1 MSVDRCD
8 DETTRDSSRQEV
20 HTWAVAAMSVLLRR
34 HLRPTDDDHRVTT
47 LELLFDLVFVYAIT
61 NVTGLMEHEI
71 GGQTVL
77 EGLIVLAVVWFG
89 WCSYTWLGNQAQADE
104 GLLRVAMVVAMGGM
118 FFVAISIPHAFEGEG
133 NAAVVLAAAYA
144 VVRFT
149 HLGVYL
155 VAAGDDSQLRSVIL
169 GMFAVA
175 MVMLVLLF
183 AGAVVGGAAQKWWWL
198 AAVASDQLGV
208 YVVRSTRW
216 RLNSAAHFAERFGL
230 VIIIA
235 IGESIVAVGAATSSA
250 ELSGRDALALLCGLT
265 IAICLWW
272 LYFDVVA
279 KVAEN
284 VLRQSSGINRA
295 RLARDSY
302 TYVHFLFVAGI
313 VFVALGLVLLITDE
327 GHIDAGR
334 YALYGGTICY
344 LVGHFLFRLRNVG
357 GINIPRA
364 IAAIIL
370 LAGLPTLG
378 GLGTLAQLAV
388 PALVLAVVVIVEVR
402 AFREP
407 RDAIRHGTYEPA
419 AVATVQRDDRETS
432 RTPS

>member
-1 MSVDRCD
+1 MSD
-8 DETTRDSSRQEV
+8 
-20 HTWAVAAMSVLLRR
+20 LLRR
-34 HLRPTDDDHRVTT
+34 HLRPTDDEHRVTT

-71 GGQTVL
+71 GGTTVL

-133 NAAVVLAAAYA
+133 NAAIVLASAYA

-155 VAAGDDSQLRSVIL
+155 IAAGDDTQLRSVIL
-169 GMFAVA
+169 GMLAVA
-175 MVMLVLLF
+175 TVMLVLLF
-183 AGAVVGGAAQKWWWL
+183 TGSVIGGAAQKWWWL

-250 ELSGRDALALLCGLT
+250 DLSGRDALALLCGLT
-265 IAICLWW
+265 IAVCLWW

-284 VLRQSSGINRA
+284 VLRQSSGIDRA

-313 VFVALGLVLLITDE
+313 VFVALGLVLLITDD
-327 GHIDAGR
+327 GHVDAGR
-334 YALYGGTICY
+334 YALYGGTVCY

-364 IAAIIL
+364 VAAIIL
-370 LAGLPTLG
+370 LAGIPTLG
-378 GLGTLAQLAV
+378 ELSTLGQLAV
-388 PALVLAVVVIVEVR
+388 PALVLAAVVIVEVR

-407 RDAIRHGTYEPA
+407 RDAIRHGTSETA
-419 AVATVQRDDRETS
+419 AAATM